1 MEKHLPAVRH
11 RISCEALSDEELI
24 ALARERDEDAVRAL
38 VQRHNRKLFRIARGV
53 VRDDSEAEDIVQE
66 TYVRAFTRLGSFR
79 GESAFATWLARIAL
93 NEAFARLRRKHATV
107 EFSDAEMAE
116 PFGGGEIIMFP
127 LTPVQTNPEFETG
140 REQVRHFLEHA
151 IDRLPEPFRMVFIL
165 RDVEGYSTEETA
177 ALLSL
182 RPETAK
188 TRLFRA
194 RRLMRAE
201 IAKALSPNLSEVFP
215 FGGRRCSRMAD
226 RVVERLRTPEP

>member
-1 MEKHLPAVRH
+1 MEKHRPAIRH
-11 RISCEALSDEELI
+11 RIFCEALSDEELI

-53 VRDDSEAEDIVQE
+53 VRDDDEAEDIVQE
-66 TYVRAFTRLGSFR
+66 TYVRAFTRLESFR

-93 NEAFARLRRKHATV
+93 NEAFGRLRRRRTTAET
-107 EFSDAEMAE
+107 SDLDITEQS
-116 PFGGGEIIMFP
+116 GGGEVIMFP
-127 LTPVQTNPEFETG
+127 LSPVQANPEFETG
-140 REQVRHFLEHA
+140 REQVRHILELA
-151 IDRLPEPFRMVFIL
+151 IDRLPDPFRMVFIL
-165 RDVEGYSTEETA
+165 RDVEGHSTEGTA

-182 RPETAK
+182 RPETVK

-215 FGGRRCSRMAD
+215 FGGRRCTRMAD
-226 RVVERLRTPEP
+226 RVVERLRTAKP